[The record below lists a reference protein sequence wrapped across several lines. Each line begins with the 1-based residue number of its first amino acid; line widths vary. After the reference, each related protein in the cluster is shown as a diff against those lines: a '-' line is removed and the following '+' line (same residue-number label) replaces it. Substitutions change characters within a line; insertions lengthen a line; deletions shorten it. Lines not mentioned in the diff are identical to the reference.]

1 MPGGTRLWSPI
12 ASVASYGLAAIGGR
26 AQLRVMYVGECA
38 SEVGLEVEGCN
49 SLQNDQSPWPIAEGA
64 GPPRG
69 VGLWALVVSVVGGAL
84 GSEPRM
90 AASSVAG
97 GAFGSE
103 SRTHRLC
110 LPGAA
115 SARGMGLR
123 PPVALGTRGMWPRG
137 GGGVGGH
144 VSTEGCKAASARHA
158 GHWEGKGHPSRC
170 VGLCPPD
177 AEGPGPLRGAR
188 MQPPR
193 GALL

>member
-12 ASVASYGLAAIGGR
+12 ASVASYGRAAIGGR

-137 GGGVGGH
+137 GGGM
-144 VSTEGCKAASARHA
+144 
-158 GHWEGKGHPSRC
+158 
-170 VGLCPPD
+170 CPQ
-177 AEGPGPLRGAR
+177 RGAR
-188 MQPPR
+188 LPPPDTPATGRARGTRRDVWGCVRRTPR
-193 GALL
+193 GRGR